1 MGTTTSNA
9 YEVKPWLQHYPDSV
23 PHEINPDEYDNM
35 LEFLR
40 AGFTQYKNNIA
51 FENLGKGMT
60 YQEVDHLSRDFAA
73 WLQFKGFKKGDRI
86 AVQMPNLLQFPV
98 VVFGALRAGLTVVNT
113 NPLYT
118 PKEMRHQFRDSGAKG
133 IVILSN
139 FASQLDE
146 VIKDT
151 NIETVIVTD
160 IGDLIGGL
168 KGAIVNF
175 VVKRV
180 RKMVPKYSL
189 PGHIRLKAALKEGR
203 SKVYEPPQIDSS
215 DLAFLQ
221 YTGGTTGVSKG
232 ACLSHRNI
240 LSNMMQIFAWIK
252 PQMSEPGKEVIITAL
267 PMYHIFALTVNCLAF
282 FGQGGRNV
290 LITNPRDIPGFIK
303 ELKKHKF
310 TVFTG
315 VNTLFNALLNH
326 PDIEGVD
333 FSNLKL
339 SLGGGMAVQDV
350 VARKWEERT
359 GCYLAEAYGLSEASP
374 GVTANPLDGNHRIG
388 YIGVPIPSTMVLLV
402 DDDGKPVAQGEPGE
416 VFVKGPQVMSG
427 YWQKDEENK
436 KVFKDGWLCTG
447 DIGIM
452 TEDGFFKIVD
462 RKKEMILV
470 SGFNVFP
477 NEVEG
482 AIAEHDKVL
491 EVGVIGI
498 PHPKSGEVV
507 KACVVKKDESLTK
520 EEVIAWCK
528 ERLTGYKVPKEVEFR
543 DELPK
548 SNVGKILRRK
558 LKES

>member
-1 MGTTTSNA
+1 M
-9 YEVKPWLQHYPDSV
+9 
-23 PHEINPDEYDNM
+23 
-35 LEFLR
+35 
-40 AGFTQYKNNIA
+40 
-51 FENLGKGMT
+51 GKGMT

-73 WLQFKGFKKGDRI
+73 WLQHKGFKKGDRI

-98 VVFGALRAGLTVVNT
+98 VVFGALRAGMTVVNT

-118 PKEMRHQFRDSGAKG
+118 PKEMRHQFKDSGAKA

-146 VIKDT
+146 VIADT
-151 NIETVIVTD
+151 QIETVIVTD
-160 IGDLIGGL
+160 VGDLVGGL

-175 VVKRV
+175 VVKRIK
-180 RKMVPKYSL
+180 KMVPAYKL
-189 PGHIRLKAALKEGR
+189 PGHLKLKNVLREGR
-203 SKVYEPPQIDSS
+203 SKVYEKPTIKNT

-232 ACLSHRNI
+232 ASLSHRNI

-252 PQMSEPGKEVIITAL
+252 PRMSGDEAEVIITAL
-267 PMYHIFALTVNCLAF
+267 PMYHIFALTVNCMAF
-282 FGQGGRNV
+282 FGQGGKNI

-303 ELKKHKF
+303 DLKKHKF
-310 TVFTG
+310 TVITG
-315 VNTLFNALLNH
+315 VNTLFNALLNN
-326 PDIEGVD
+326 PDFKGVD

-339 SLGGGMAVQDV
+339 SLGGGMAVQDA
-350 VARKWEERT
+350 VARRWEEAT

-374 GVTANPLDGNHRIG
+374 GLTANPLDGTHRIG
-388 YIGVPIPSTMVLLV
+388 YIGVPLPSTEIMLA
-402 DDDGKPVAQGEPGE
+402 DDDGNAVPVGSPGE
-416 VFVKGPQVMSG
+416 LFARGPQVMSG
-427 YWQKDEENK
+427 YWQKKEENE
-436 KVFKDGWLCTG
+436 KVFHNDWLKTG
-447 DIGIM
+447 DIAIM

-482 AIAEHDKVL
+482 AIIENDKVL

-498 PHPKSGEVV
+498 PHAKSGEVV
-507 KACVVKKDESLTK
+507 KACVVKKDDSLTK

-528 ERLTGYKVPKEVEFR
+528 ERLTGYKVPKEVEFW

-558 LKES
+558 LKKD

>member
-1 MGTTTSNA
+1 MAASESKTT
-9 YEVKPWLQHYPDSV
+9 YGDKPWLQHYPASV
-23 PHEINPDEYDNM
+23 PHQVNPDEYDNL
-35 LEFLR
+35 LEFLKY
-40 AGFTQYKNNIA
+40 GFQKYKTQTA
-51 FENLGKGMT
+51 FENMGKGMT

-98 VVFGALRAGLTVVNT
+98 VVFGALRAGMTVVNT

-118 PKEMRHQFRDSGAKG
+118 PKEMRHQFKDSGAKA

-146 VIKDT
+146 IIADT
-151 NIETVIVTD
+151 QIETVIVTD
-160 IGDLIGGL
+160 IGDL
-168 KGAIVNF
+168 
-175 VVKRV
+175 VVKRIK
-180 RKMVPKYSL
+180 KMVPKYSL
-189 PGHIRLKAALKEGR
+189 PGHLRLKNVLREGR
-203 SKVYEPPQIDSS
+203 SKVYEKPVVKNTDV
-215 DLAFLQ
+215 AFLQ

-232 ACLSHRNI
+232 ASLSHRNI

-252 PQMSEPGKEVIITAL
+252 PRMSSDGTEVIITAL
-267 PMYHIFALTVNCLAF
+267 PMYHIFALTVNCMAF
-282 FGQGGRNV
+282 FGQGGKNI

-310 TVFTG
+310 TVITG
-315 VNTLFNALLNH
+315 VNTLFNALLNNT
-326 PDIEGVD
+326 EFKGVD

-350 VARKWEERT
+350 VARKWEEVT
-359 GCYLAEAYGLSEASP
+359 DCYLAEAYGLSEASP
-374 GVTANPLDGNHRIG
+374 GLTANPLDGTHRIG
-388 YIGVPIPSTMVLLV
+388 YIGVPLPSTEITLA
-402 DDDGKPVAQGEPGE
+402 DDDGNPVPVGSPGE
-416 VFVKGPQVMSG
+416 LFAKGPQVMSG
-427 YWQKDEENK
+427 YWEKKEEND
-436 KVFKDGWLCTG
+436 KVFHDGWLKTG
-447 DIGIM
+447 DIAIM

-482 AIAEHDKVL
+482 AIAEHAKVL
-491 EVGVIGI
+491 EVGVIGV
-498 PHPKSGEVV
+498 PHPKSGEAV
-507 KACVVKKDESLTK
+507 KACVVKKDDSLTK

-528 ERLTGYKVPKEVEFR
+528 ERLTGYKVPKEVEFW

-558 LKES
+558 LKKD